1 MAKLILAVS
10 LAGTGVFFW
19 HYPVVFAY
27 GIESVSLA
35 TVLWLSALLLFLLSL
50 LQLSARGPWQ

>member
-1 MAKLILAVS
+1 MAKLVLAVA

-19 HYPVVFAY
+19 HYPVFLSR

-35 TVLWLSALLLFLLSL
+35 TVLWVSALFLLILFLAELNTPGS
-50 LQLSARGPWQ
+50 